1 VVLACNGIGTPRLLL
16 NSTSARFPNG
26 LANRSGL
33 VGRNLM
39 LHPWGLVQGVF
50 DEPLDSRYGPS
61 GCCILSKEF
70 YETDTARGFVRG
82 YNLQITRG
90 AGPVNLAR
98 QGLARGQIPWGPG
111 HHEAFARRYGQV
123 VNIGICIE
131 DLPEEHNTVTLDPE
145 VTDSSGIP
153 APRIRYTMS
162 ANSRRML
169 EHAFARGSEVMRAA
183 GGTDIYTEGPIRY
196 AGWHLLGTARM
207 GTDPERS
214 VVNPW
219 GRSHD
224 VKNLFIIDG
233 SVFVTSGGVNPTSTI
248 QAVALYIADQMK
260 QRLANLFDD

>member
-1 VVLACNGIGTPRLLL
+1 
-16 NSTSARFPNG
+16 
-26 LANRSGL
+26 
-33 VGRNLM
+33 
-39 LHPWGLVQGVF
+39 VF

-169 EHAFARGSEVMRAA
+169 EHAFARGSEVGRPAA
-183 GGTDIYTEGPIRY
+183 
-196 AGWHLLGTARM
+196 
-207 GTDPERS
+207 
-214 VVNPW
+214 
-219 GRSHD
+219 
-224 VKNLFIIDG
+224 
-233 SVFVTSGGVNPTSTI
+233 PTSTPRARSATPAGTCSGPRAWAPI
-248 QAVALYIADQMK
+248 PSARWSTPGAAAMT
-260 QRLANLFDD
+260 